1 MKKLFIPAYSAIDIS
16 PLIKK
21 FKTKE
26 KFGLLSSV
34 QFLLQLKKAN
44 NLLKNSIIGGQ
55 ILGCN
60 VKNAIKIKNKVD
72 SFLYIGSAY
81 FHPIEIAL
89 KTNKQVYIANPLTQ
103 KISKVNEK
111 EIEDYKKLKKG
122 KLIRFYSAKNYG
134 ILVSTKPGQ
143 YNFKKALDLQKKLPN
158 SYIFI
163 FNNFNENELEN
174 FPNIDFW
181 INTACPRINSKN
193 IINLEDL
200 PDKFK

>member
-1 MKKLFIPAYSAIDIS
+1 MKKLFIPAYSDIDIY

-21 FKTKE
+21 IKIKK

-34 QFLLQLKKAN
+34 QFLPQLKKAKK
-44 NLLKNSIIGGQ
+44 LLKNSVIGGQ

-60 VKNAIKIKNKVD
+60 IKNAAKIKNKVD
-72 SFLYIGSAY
+72 AFLYIGSAY
-81 FHPIEIAL
+81 FHPIEIAI
-89 KTNKQVYIANPLTQ
+89 KTKKKVYIANPYTL
-103 KISKVNEK
+103 KISEVDKK
-111 EIEDYKKLKKG
+111 EIENFKKQKNG

-143 YNFKKALDLQKKLPN
+143 YNLESTLKLQKKLRN

-163 FNNFNENELEN
+163 FNNFNELELEN

-193 IINLEDL
+193 IINLEEL
-200 PDKFK
+200 PKIK